1 MKTETK
7 ENIANWAYPLAMATT
22 FGALEY
28 FGVGNSLREFELDKL
43 ALKQDFYGT
52 LNPIYWGEYINA
64 YWKPI
69 VLEGLASGVAGGLA
83 GACIAEPIKKL
94 INRRK

>member
-1 MKTETK
+1 MKHETK
-7 ENIANWAYPLAMATT
+7 EKIAIATA

-43 ALKQDFYGT
+43 AIKQEFYGT
-52 LNPIYWGEYINA
+52 LNPIYWENYVAA

-69 VLEGLASGVAGGLA
+69 ALEGLASGLVGGLV